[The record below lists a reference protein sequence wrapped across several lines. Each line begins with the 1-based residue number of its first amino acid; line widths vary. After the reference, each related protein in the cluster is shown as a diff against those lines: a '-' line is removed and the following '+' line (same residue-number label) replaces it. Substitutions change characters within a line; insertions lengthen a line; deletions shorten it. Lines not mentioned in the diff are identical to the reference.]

1 MKTKVIFRKEFP
13 ENGGGIIAVFPSMAG
28 DNNPYRTCAY
38 YAHVGQ
44 HGGMAIDYMKCT
56 FPAKTHEYFD
66 LMKELISLGYDL
78 KVASRFS
85 RKDLQS
91 RINQVKGV
99 K

>member
-1 MKTKVIFRKEFP
+1 MDKTKAIFRKEFP

-56 FPAKTHEYFD
+56 FPTTPEEYAS
-66 LMKELISLGYDL
+66 LKEELESIGYDL
-78 KVASRFS
+78 QTAKRFS
-85 RKDLQS
+85 RKDLQA
-91 RINQVKGV
+91 RIEQVKG
-99 K
+99 